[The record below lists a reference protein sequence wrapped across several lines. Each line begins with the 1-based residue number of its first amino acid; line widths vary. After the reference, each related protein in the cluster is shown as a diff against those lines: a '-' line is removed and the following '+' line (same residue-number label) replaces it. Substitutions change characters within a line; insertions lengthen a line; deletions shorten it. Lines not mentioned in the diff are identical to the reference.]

1 MSRPDPEAGSDSAAL
16 PLPPAAMRFMGESDE
31 RFLATGDESVAE
43 LREVVGL
50 GDGERLLDVG
60 CGYGRLAHALLRDG
74 GFAGTYL
81 GLDILP
87 GPIAWCEE
95 ELAPRSG
102 GRFSFRRIDVAN
114 ERYRPEGGTPPER
127 AELGVEPGSFDVA
140 ALISVFTHLDPPA
153 VERYLHEIA
162 AALTPGGRAFISAFL
177 LNRSWRE
184 LEEAGRSPIPLPH
197 RLTSFCRYQD
207 PDDPLYAIGYKPAW
221 LVARAEEAGLEL
233 AGRPRLG
240 TWCGRPDGAGHL
252 DVLALR
258 RPAG

>member
-1 MSRPDPEAGSDSAAL
+1 MSL

-31 RFLATGDESVAE
+31 RFLATGSESVAD

-50 GDGERLLDVG
+50 GERERVLDIG

-87 GPIAWCEE
+87 GPIRWCEE

-102 GRFSFRRIDVAN
+102 GRFSFRQIDVAN
-114 ERYRPEGGTPPER
+114 ERYRPEGGTPGER
-127 AELGVEPGSFDVA
+127 AELGVEPGSVDVV
-140 ALISVFTHLDPPA
+140 ALISVFTHLDPPS
-153 VERYLHEIA
+153 VERYLHQIA
-162 AALTPGGRAFISAFL
+162 AALAPGGRAFISAFL

-184 LEEAGRSPIPLPH
+184 LDEAGRSPIPMPH
-197 RLTSFCRYQD
+197 RLASFCRYQD
-207 PDDPLYAIGYKPAW
+207 PEDPLHAIGYKPAW
-221 LVARAEEAGLEL
+221 LVARAEAAGLEL
-233 AGRPRLG
+233 VGRPRLG
-240 TWCGRPDGAGHL
+240 TWCGRPGGVGHL

-258 RPAG
+258 RAEG

>member
-1 MSRPDPEAGSDSAAL
+1 MPRSEGEAGAGSL
-16 PLPPAAMRFMGESDE
+16 PLPPPEMRFMGESDE
-31 RFLATGDESVAE
+31 RFQRTGDESVAE

-50 GDGERLLDVG
+50 GDEERLLDVG
-60 CGYGRLAHALLRDG
+60 CGYGRLPHALLRDG

-87 GPIAWCEE
+87 GPVAWCEQ

-102 GRFSFRRIDVAN
+102 GRFSFRQIDVAN

-127 AELGVEPGSFDVA
+127 AELGVEAGAFDVV

-162 AALTPGGRAFISAFL
+162 AALAPGGRAFISAFL
-177 LNRSWRE
+177 LNPSWRE
-184 LEEAGRSPIPLPH
+184 LEEAGRCPIPMPH

-207 PDDPLYAIGYKPAW
+207 PDDPLHAIGYKPAW

-233 AGRPRLG
+233 ASRPRLG
-240 TWCGRPDGAGHL
+240 TWCGRPDGVGHL

-258 RPAG
+258 RAAG